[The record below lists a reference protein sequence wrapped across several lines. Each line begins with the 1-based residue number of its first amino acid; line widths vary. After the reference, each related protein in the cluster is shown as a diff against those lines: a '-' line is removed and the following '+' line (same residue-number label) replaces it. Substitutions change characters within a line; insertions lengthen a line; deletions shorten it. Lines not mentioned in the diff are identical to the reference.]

1 MNDFTCRTV
10 SEVNLRVMCQQE
22 GAVRDGLGNPHLCDR
37 TARHETASLQLE
49 YDRYNKNPSIF
60 VPGLLFHILLPR
72 TQQFLPGIHQLL
84 FHPLRLSH
92 ADIIAQFR
100 AQSGFHDQGGA
111 LR

>member
-1 MNDFTCRTV
+1 
-10 SEVNLRVMCQQE
+10 
-22 GAVRDGLGNPHLCDR
+22 
-37 TARHETASLQLE
+37 
-49 YDRYNKNPSIF
+49 
-60 VPGLLFHILLPR
+60 
-72 TQQFLPGIHQLL
+72 LL